1 MRLPNLHGHFTS
13 EKISFGAV
21 LGSTFGDIFGDSF
34 KLRGYEIEPYQSHI
48 LPVDYGFMGALEFA
62 ANIEE
67 LYAVETLNYKMTMAH
82 FGAPSSDVPKV
93 FHALFDKDQTHV
105 DRQRLRQA
113 ENFKGM
119 RQNFKQKDKGRME
132 KFYL

>member
-34 KLRGYEIEPYQSHI
+34 KLCGYEIEPYQSHI

-62 ANIEE
+62 ANIE
-67 LYAVETLNYKMTMAH
+67 
-82 FGAPSSDVPKV
+82 GAPSSDVPKV

-119 RQNFKQKDKGRME
+119 PQNFKQKDKGRME